1 MDSILIKIP
10 TGFLAEIEKKVEREG
25 LTYFL
30 QWIAGCFL
38 LDSPIKIQYSTSC
51 GVRGPLLDIKYIHSK
66 LHKVI
71 HSLENITLIIYW

>member
-1 MDSILIKIP
+1 MDSMDCIPIKIP
-10 TGFLAEIEKKVEREG
+10 TGFSAEIEKRK

-51 GVRGPLLDIKYIHSK
+51 GERGPLLDLKYIHSMFNEGHLFPWK
-66 LHKVI
+66 
-71 HSLENITLIIYW
+71 